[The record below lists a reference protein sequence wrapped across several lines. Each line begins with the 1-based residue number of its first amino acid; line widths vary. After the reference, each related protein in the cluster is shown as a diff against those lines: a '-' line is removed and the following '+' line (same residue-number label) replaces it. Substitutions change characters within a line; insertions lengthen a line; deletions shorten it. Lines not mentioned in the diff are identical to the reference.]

1 MKKIVGLLTAAA
13 VLATS
18 VFAADVAAKVRVGGN
33 IFKYTTGGDIEKGKL
48 KGAPVNKDGDEAGA
62 FSIFNADTISHTY
75 DAPFATLST
84 STDEAGAT
92 VKFVGDE
99 NGVKVGDVQVWF
111 KPIDVLKIQ
120 AGSHD
125 IAMNKE
131 TIDWTE
137 HHSKQAY
144 GTYGYSLGFAQDAI
158 SANVCFGTGDNGW
171 FFQDT
176 MAANKTDAE
185 PFTSA
190 INDLYVNFAYGA
202 DFGTISAFFRYQGKK
217 AKIEK
222 TAATE
227 ASYGW
232 TWDESD
238 KKHVNAPT
246 WGLIPAKAA
255 SQKVTITP
263 DTVSFGAGY
272 KNTIDALTFFVNVEG
287 VSYSALS
294 DKEWDICEKY
304 DENGKAI
311 VYADKNGKSRS
322 AFGFGLDAFVQYAQ
336 DALTVKG
343 FVKYDTADFGHLT
356 LKDGEVKEDIMAD
369 NNTILELLARVDYKL
384 DNGIGLFAY
393 FKNANLLRKEI
404 QGTDKDPSSVFASTI
419 KLGAAGSVG
428 IASWETAL
436 QLDTGKIGGKD
447 GKYNKVNVSMPV
459 WIQVA
464 F

>member
-18 VFAADVAAKVRVGGN
+18 VFAADVSAKVRVGGK
-33 IFKYTTGGDIEKGKL
+33 IFDMDATKT
-48 KGAPVNKDGDEAGA
+48 NKDGNEANGI
-62 FSIFNADTISHTY
+62 SLFNADTISHTY

-84 STDEAGAT
+84 STDNAGGT

-99 NGVKVGDVQVWF
+99 NGIKAGDVQVWF

-171 FFQDT
+171 FFQDAIAKYGSDDDT
-176 MAANKTDAE
+176 L
-185 PFTSA
+185 SA
-190 INDLYVNFAYGA
+190 YINDLYANFAYGA
-202 DFGTISAFFRYQGKK
+202 DFGTISAFFRYQGKSWTVEDVAEVK
-217 AKIEK
+217 AGFEIDQK
-222 TAATE
+222 TGTVVAVAAKP
-227 ASYGW
+227 AS
-232 TWDESD
+232 
-238 KKHVNAPT
+238 K
-246 WGLIPAKAA
+246 
-255 SQKVTITP
+255 KVTAFSP

-287 VSYSALS
+287 VSKAALS
-294 DKEWDICEKY
+294 DKEKDTCDLFNVDYAK
-304 DENGKAI
+304 DKDGKA
-311 VYADKNGKSRS
+311 RS
-322 AFGFGLDAFVQYAQ
+322 VFGFGVDAFVQYAQ

-343 FVKYDTADFGHLT
+343 FVKYDTADFGHLNS
-356 LKDGEVKEDIMAD
+356 KGDADIMAD
-369 NNTILELLARVDYKL
+369 NNTIIELLARLDYKL

-393 FKNANLLRKEI
+393 FKNANLLNK
-404 QGTDKDPSSVFASTI
+404 QTKAGDTDPSSVFAATI
-419 KLGAAGSVG
+419 KLGASGNVG
-428 IASWETAL
+428 IASWETCL
-436 QLDTGKIGGKD
+436 QLDTGVNGAK
-447 GKYNKVNVSMPV
+447 GKYDKVNVSMPV
-459 WIQVA
+459 WVQVA

>member
-1 MKKIVGLLTAAA
+1 LTAAA

-33 IFKYTTGGDIEKGKL
+33 IFNYTTGGSYNDKGEL
-48 KGAPVNKDGDEAGA
+48 KGAPLNKDKEEASA
-62 FSIFNADTISHTY
+62 FSLFNADTISHTY

-99 NGVKVGDVQVWF
+99 GGINAGDVQVWF

-125 IAMNKE
+125 LAMNKE

-158 SANVCFGTGDNGW
+158 SANVCLGTGDNGW
-171 FFQDT
+171 FFKDAI
-176 MAANKTDAE
+176 AAYETDEE
-185 PFTSA
+185 PATSY
-190 INDLYVNFAYGA
+190 INDLYANFAYGA
-202 DFGTISAFFRYQGKK
+202 DFGTISAFFRYEGKK
-217 AKIEK
+217 ATKNAG
-222 TAATE
+222 TD

-232 TWDESD
+232 VWDEKD
-238 KKHVNAPT
+238 TDHKNKPE
-246 WGLIPAKAA
+246 WGLIKGTDTTW
-255 SQKVTITP
+255 TITP

-287 VSYSALS
+287 VSYSALT
-294 DKEWDICEKY
+294 DKEFAVAKTTNDKGEP
-304 DENGKAI
+304 I
-311 VYADKNGKSRS
+311 VFFDKNFKSRS

-343 FVKYDTADFGHLT
+343 FVKYDTKDFGHLT
-356 LKDGEVKEDIMAD
+356 YKDAEWKEDIMAD

-404 QGTDKDPSSVFASTI
+404 QGTDDDPTSVFASTI
-419 KLGAAGSVG
+419 KLGASGSVG

-459 WIQVA
+459 WVQVA